1 MFPLTKRGFF
11 CAYMSSEIYQP
22 GGQWN
27 VDSSKQLLAF
37 DVSLYSPTT
46 SREAIIKDSV
56 GLITEKVSAEKDFDT
71 KTQVMLQL
79 TPPEHE
85 YIVDDSSGIP
95 QLTCP
100 EYFGTGKTLRD
111 GLTSWRRGL
120 DIRAMT
126 EVQSRFF
133 SPDTEIGTKFIWC
146 SPRSEEWEE
155 EKVKKYNGKYGYMY
169 VGEVVEQV
177 IEDKRVRKLVVHD
190 FKTDLKTASY
200 HHFLMNNAD
209 EIHYTPSVENPDEPF
224 LDRVMASVAK
234 INSDKS
240 ASYTDQTVWRGL
252 SSSKKSV
259 EQDHTLFGLD
269 PETIIAFQN
278 RELHKHIEQ
287 TAATEIAD
295 WILEEQAKGTPTYLI
310 QSQIRNQFMRVTKR
324 ALTEA
329 KYGKYLSV
337 GVDKYRGSLIDLRGF
352 KSVGGDFCGSWGGE
366 TRAASINFG
375 PNINRSK
382 NKCEGCK
389 KEKEAK
395 ELGGCGYCKDCSD

>member
-1 MFPLTKRGFF
+1 
-11 CAYMSSEIYQP
+11 MSSEIYQP

-126 EVQSRFF
+126 EVQSQFF

-146 SPRSEEWEE
+146 SPKAEDWEE
-155 EKVKKYNGKYGYMY
+155 ERVKKYNGKYGYMY

-177 IEDKRVRKLVVHD
+177 IEDKRARKLIVHD

-224 LDRVMASVAK
+224 LDRVMASVSR
-234 INSDKS
+234 INSNR
-240 ASYTDQTVWRGL
+240 ATSYTDESVWRGVSL
-252 SSSKKSV
+252 SKQFV
-259 EQDHTLFGLD
+259 EKDNTIFGLD

-295 WILEEQAKGTPTYLI
+295 WILEEQARGTPTYLI
-310 QSQIRNQFMRVTKR
+310 QSQVRNQFMRVTKK
-324 ALTEA
+324 ALAEA
-329 KYGKYLSV
+329 KYGRYLT
-337 GVDKYRGSLIDLRGF
+337 IDTSGQFMSPPIALSNF
-352 KSVGGDFCGSWGGE
+352 KSAGGDFCGGWGGGSE
-366 TRAASINFG
+366 IGMGGGLGLPSFLMTTRSSESVPSYSKGDCIKCKRDEVEVG
-375 PNINRSK
+375 PCKICK
-382 NKCEGCK
+382 KCEK
-389 KEKEAK
+389 
-395 ELGGCGYCKDCSD
+395 